1 MAMFMANSKHRGLLA
16 LVFGVLLLGGVLAY
30 VERQEG
36 SSLDIPTAPE
46 QETVAT
52 PVPDTWFVTATLSAQ
67 FRHPESIEGTY
78 LYAENWP
85 PTVEVID
92 APFSC
97 DVSGAA
103 SSDAAKT
110 ELRTIGGHQYCVSE
124 VREGA
129 AGSTFVRYTYAF
141 PEASKTALMT
151 FALQLPRCENYT
163 GEEQTACEEEQ
174 GAFDPDSV
182 VDRMAGSLVLR

>member
-1 MAMFMANSKHRGLLA
+1 MFMANSKQRGIFA

-30 VERQEG
+30 VEQQEA
-36 SSLDIPTAPE
+36 SPLDIPVATE

-52 PVPDTWFVTATLSAQ
+52 SVPDTWFVTATLAAQ
-67 FRHPESIEGTY
+67 FRHPESIGGTY
-78 LYAENWP
+78 LGAENWP
-85 PTVEVID
+85 PTVEFID
-92 APFSC
+92 VPFSC
-97 DVSGAA
+97 EVSDAT

-129 AGSTFVRYTYAF
+129 AGSVYIRYTYAF

-151 FALQLPRCENYT
+151 FALQMPRCENYT
-163 GEEQTACEEEQ
+163 GEEQAACEEEQ
-174 GAFDPDSV
+174 AAFDPDSV